1 MFCPGTSL
9 PIRGDRQTKRPRRA
23 LVAPAPA
30 FSTEEH
36 AFDATLNGSCLLL
49 FCVGAWRALLRRFD
63 RKEPFHACDDQS
75 P

>member
-1 MFCPGTSL
+1 
-9 PIRGDRQTKRPRRA
+9 
-23 LVAPAPA
+23 
-30 FSTEEH
+30 
-36 AFDATLNGSCLLL
+36 LNGSCLLL